1 MKTRTCVNNAQQKPD
16 ISNIS
21 AAHSKNVNILNKT
34 PITKTK
40 KKALF
45 TFKIHLPVAISIEDV
60 NDALHEWIL
69 LELRQGHELVNAE
82 RPRIVQI

>member
-1 MKTRTCVNNAQQKPD
+1 MHNRNQTFL
-16 ISNIS
+16 IL

-34 PITKTK
+34 PITNTK
-40 KKALF
+40 QKL

-60 NDALHEWIL
+60 NDALHEGIL